1 MLKLNILEYYII
13 MVCGCSWYDLI
24 CHAECGYHKVATS
37 KVGKAIGKVAT
48 KVGKGVST
56 AVSAVGKVVNK
67 VAQPLVKAVEY
78 VGEKTGLD
86 KPVKAI
92 VGGVAKGVRAVGN
105 VISDIPVV
113 GGVIEDAYNLT
124 KVVNP
129 YGRAIDAGLAGA
141 DVIEG
146 KTQLGTALVAVGVG
160 KKLKG
165 MKGGKKVLDGVSV
178 GKGVSQVKRR
188 RSN

>member
-1 MLKLNILEYYII
+1 

-48 KVGKGVST
+48 KVGKGVAS
-56 AVSAVGKVVNK
+56 AVSTVGKVVNT
-67 VAQPLVKAVEY
+67 VASPLVKAVEY

-92 VGGVAKGVRAVGN
+92 VGTVAKGVRAVGSAIEN
-105 VISDIPVV
+105 SGVV
-113 GGVIEDAYNLT
+113 GQALADVYNLT

-129 YGRAIDAGLAGA
+129 YAKAVDAGLAGA

-146 KTQLGTALVAVGVG
+146 KTKLGTALVAVGVG

-165 MKGGKKVLDGVSV
+165 MKGGKKLLDAGTF
-178 GKGVSQVKRR
+178 GKSAQHVKRR
-188 RSN
+188 HSD